1 MQGQFALAFVD
12 LTAYL
17 LPGLVVLIPLVW
29 LTQHQDAYQNATLL
43 KTIALLGAS
52 YILGI
57 LIHRLS
63 FVLVYPSDAFTGQ
76 SPIEHV
82 LSRIP
87 EIDLVATSM
96 SRRLNIANLGRVKSY
111 LYAQS
116 LIAEKFPQSALAA
129 DRLHYLALL
138 CRSLIISMIIV
149 AAAAVLLLRRGNR
162 WKSRYWWYSIPL
174 GIAVCLLHRSFSL
187 YENASVLRTLR
198 AYLIW
203 ASLQ

>member
-1 MQGQFALAFVD
+1 MATQGERMQGQFALTFVD

-17 LPGLVVLIPLVW
+17 LPGLVVLISLAW
-29 LTQHQDAYQNATLL
+29 LTQHQDAYQNANLL

-63 FVLVYPSDAFTGQ
+63 FVLVYPSDTFTGR

-96 SRRLNIANLGRVKSY
+96 SKRLNIANLGR
-111 LYAQS
+111 
-116 LIAEKFPQSALAA
+116 
-129 DRLHYLALL
+129 
-138 CRSLIISMIIV
+138 
-149 AAAAVLLLRRGNR
+149 
-162 WKSRYWWYSIPL
+162 
-174 GIAVCLLHRSFSL
+174 
-187 YENASVLRTLR
+187 
-198 AYLIW
+198 
-203 ASLQ
+203 

>member
-1 MQGQFALAFVD
+1 MQGQFALTFVD

-17 LPGLVVLIPLVW
+17 LPGLVVLIPLAW
-29 LTQHQDAYQNATLL
+29 LTQHQDAYQNANLL

-63 FVLVYPSDAFTGQ
+63 FVLVYPSDTFTGQ

-96 SRRLNIANLGRVKSY
+96 SKRLNIANLGRVRSY
-111 LYAQS
+111 LYAQN

-138 CRSLIISMIIV
+138 CRSLIISMIV
-149 AAAAVLLLRRGNR
+149 AAAAALLLLHRANR
-162 WKSRYWWYSIPL
+162 WKSKYWWHSIPL
-174 GIAVCLLHRSFSL
+174 GIAVYLLYRSFS
-187 YENASVLRTLR
+187 
-198 AYLIW
+198 I
-203 ASLQ
+203 